1 MHARR
6 GRPSVAEAEALPGRI
21 LDAAWDVLLDSGFD
35 SFTFD
40 RVARHAHIGKA
51 TIYSRFANK
60 IDLMRALLLQ
70 RVALRTSTVQ
80 ALGDNLPLEQAFA
93 LRAADIMKS
102 LFSADGVLLERLIDW
117 VDQELPVGQ
126 ISARALAY
134 HNAIESITAMLR
146 DGLAREGLHVA
157 DVPRAARLWLEGVIG
172 HARLAHAED
181 ASAPEE
187 IERWA
192 TVYARFYLA
201 GLATI
206 PLQ

>member
-1 MHARR
+1 
-6 GRPSVAEAEALPGRI
+6 
-21 LDAAWDVLLDSGFD
+21 
-35 SFTFD
+35 
-40 RVARHAHIGKA
+40 
-51 TIYSRFANK
+51 
-60 IDLMRALLLQ
+60 RALLLQ
-70 RVALRTSTVQ
+70 RVAQRTSTVQ

-102 LFSADGVLLERLIDW
+102 LFSADGVL
-117 VDQELPVGQ
+117 
-126 ISARALAY
+126 
-134 HNAIESITAMLR
+134 
-146 DGLAREGLHVA
+146 
-157 DVPRAARLWLEGVIG
+157 LEGVIG

-206 PLQ
+206 PL